1 MGLGLEVVTVKIKI
15 PEVVDR
21 IKAALKNKSVVVGVV
36 GDEAGEAQS
45 DETGKRGATVAE
57 YASYLEFGWIQ
68 DTTKRQSAYLSGVLG
83 YDVSKYGFKH
93 APIKPATQLV
103 MPPRPFLRATAR
115 AKKEKWAQ
123 VFAKAVK
130 GVGVENIDD
139 ALALL
144 GTRARDDVKETIRNN
159 GTEGEKFAERSDLTM
174 QLYAAKEGRTATGR
188 KRKID
193 KTSAVGRKQ
202 ALVKTNALH
211 NAITFKIENDE

>member
-21 IKAALKNKSVVVGVV
+21 IKAALKNKSVLVGIV
-36 GDEAGEAQS
+36 GDEAAQAKS
-45 DETGKRGATVAE
+45 NENGKKEATVAE
-57 YASYLEFGWIQ
+57 YASYLEHGWIQ
-68 DTTKRQSAYLSGVLG
+68 EASKAQSAYLSGVLG
-83 YDVSKYGFKH
+83 YDVSKYGFEN
-93 APIKPATQLV
+93 APVKPTSQLF

-123 VFAKAVK
+123 VFAKALK
-130 GVGVENIDD
+130 SKGVENIDD
-139 ALALL
+139 ALESL
-144 GTRARDDVKETIRNN
+144 GTTARDDVKETIRNN